1 MTLIYDIKPP
11 INYKQVIQLAKVNYI
26 PNGKK
31 IAQKV
36 IIEDEAQ
43 RIIDLRLR
51 EYKFFTREPEINDF
65 TLDKPSILQFPAKLK
80 ETNATD

>member
-1 MTLIYDIKPP
+1 MTLIYDIKQ
-11 INYKQVIQLAKVNYI
+11 IRTDQIISSTTTGWNRVYKIMQA
-26 PNGKK
+26 
-31 IAQKV
+31 
-36 IIEDEAQ
+36 DFEAQ